1 MKPVKTHTFNKRK
14 YTIDIGKFEGSCDQ
28 YKCSDH
34 YLSILADLDTQ
45 KGLITAIH
53 EALHACKWTASED
66 SVDTTSNDIGR
77 FLWRLGFRI
86 KEI

>member
-1 MKPVKTHTFNKRK
+1 MKPVKTHTFNGRK

-28 YKCSDH
+28 YDCKEH

-53 EALHACKWTASED
+53 ESLHACNWAKKEDIVD
-66 SVDTTSNDIGR
+66 SVSTDIGR